1 MREPNKQKQ
10 LNQTPPSAARRRWSC
25 WHGLRSARSPVS
37 GRKRAW
43 KLDPGP
49 LKLEQLCCLPHVAK
63 SRPISGDGNG
73 ILADGVVG
81 C

>member
-1 MREPNKQKQ
+1 MVCARLALPF
-10 LNQTPPSAARRRWSC
+10 LSA
-25 WHGLRSARSPVS
+25 GT
-37 GRKRAW
+37 
-43 KLDPGP
+43 GP
-49 LKLEQLCCLPHVAK
+49 LKLEQLCCLPHAVR